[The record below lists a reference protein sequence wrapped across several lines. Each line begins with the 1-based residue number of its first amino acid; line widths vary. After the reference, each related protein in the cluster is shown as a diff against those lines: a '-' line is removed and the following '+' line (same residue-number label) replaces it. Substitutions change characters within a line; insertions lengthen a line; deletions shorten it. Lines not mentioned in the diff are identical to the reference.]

1 MTCRSV
7 PRVAV
12 TLALLLIVAGLGI
25 AQASLTPPAAHTPAP
40 YKEEEF
46 PRWLRDLRRAEVILI
61 GSIPFTMFFTFE
73 TYDTYRYVTS
83 GLDPSYAPWPFRPGS
98 AQVYT
103 TQEKTGIVVSAL
115 SLSLLI
121 AAADYV
127 IGRIHERSSRR

>member
-1 MTCRSV
+1 MTCRAMS
-7 PRVAV
+7 RAAV
-12 TLALLLIVAGLGI
+12 TLALLLIVAGLGV
-25 AQASLTPPAAHTPAP
+25 AEESVAPPAHTPAP

-73 TYDTYRYVTS
+73 TYDTYRYVSS
-83 GLDPSYAPWPFRPGS
+83 GLDPYYAPWPFRPGS

-103 TQEKTGIVVSAL
+103 TQEKVGIVVSAL

-121 AAADYV
+121 AAADYL
-127 IGRIHERSSRR
+127 IGRINERSPRR